1 MLCKLQVI
9 IAIQLSFLYIKCI
22 LAGENRNVVMR
33 PYFLV
38 QLHINPRVFSFFKWD
53 LPREAVE

>member
-1 MLCKLQVI
+1 MLCKFKVI
-9 IAIQLSFLYIKCI
+9 IAIQLLFLYIKCT
-22 LAGENRNVVMR
+22 LAEENSNVVMR